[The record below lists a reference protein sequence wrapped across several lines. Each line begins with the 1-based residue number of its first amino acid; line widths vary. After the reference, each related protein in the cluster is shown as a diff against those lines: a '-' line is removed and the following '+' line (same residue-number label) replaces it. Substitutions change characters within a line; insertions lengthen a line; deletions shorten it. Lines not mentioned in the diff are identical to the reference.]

1 MPLGGYTNDTLL
13 CSKKYES
20 PNTLVEAEDHYLN
33 YGHDVQIE
41 AGLDYY
47 PLDNL
52 AMEFSFSLTGGLP
65 LIKVKYEHSDGN
77 IKYTETYKRN
87 MIGFDIKLIPHI
99 DAFTIVDLYIG
110 LGAGLHFAFLNI
122 ENTDTLDH
130 KFEGYF
136 KTSPAIALDLPLS
149 EKVTAFFEAS
159 FKQMSFKLK
168 SRQTTDNSTEIIF
181 EKDSENNPAPI
192 RIPGS
197 NLGLRIG
204 IRLQIIKMEREQGVY

>member
-1 MPLGGYTNDTLL
+1 M
-13 CSKKYES
+13 
-20 PNTLVEAEDHYLN
+20 H
-33 YGHDVQIE
+33 
-41 AGLDYY
+41 
-47 PLDNL
+47 
-52 AMEFSFSLTGGLP
+52 LP
-65 LIKVKYEHSDGN
+65 L
-77 IKYTETYKRN
+77 
-87 MIGFDIKLIPHI
+87 LI
-99 DAFTIVDLYIG
+99 Y
-110 LGAGLHFAFLNI
+110 I

-136 KTSPAIALDLPLS
+136 KTSPAIAFSGLMGLDLPLS

>member
-65 LIKVKYEHSDGN
+65 LIKVK
-77 IKYTETYKRN
+77 
-87 MIGFDIKLIPHI
+87 
-99 DAFTIVDLYIG
+99 
-110 LGAGLHFAFLNI
+110 
-122 ENTDTLDH
+122 
-130 KFEGYF
+130 
-136 KTSPAIALDLPLS
+136 
-149 EKVTAFFEAS
+149 
-159 FKQMSFKLK
+159 